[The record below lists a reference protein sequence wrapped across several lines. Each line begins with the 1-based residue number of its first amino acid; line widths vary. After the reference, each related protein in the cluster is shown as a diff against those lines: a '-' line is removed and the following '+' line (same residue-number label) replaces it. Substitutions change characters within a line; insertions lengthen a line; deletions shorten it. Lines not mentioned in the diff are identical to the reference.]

1 MKAVRI
7 YKDDIRVNILR
18 SVFFTDTV
26 LAAIG
31 GLVIAGVLYFIF
43 QYIFHLFH
51 LGYYLSVLFLSE
63 LAFIAALTQK
73 VDNQPVSHIFLRVIT
88 HSIKP
93 KKLRGNSIDSY
104 FTDFTIQDNMIVRP
118 KSLIRIFEVEPYDIS
133 LLNDQDRE
141 HFFIKLK
148 QLIHVLPSQAQ
159 FIVKKEQASIK
170 DYSKHIFSLYSES
183 SKKTEP
189 LIEAYTHDLNNLVM
203 TNEFNTLRYFAVF
216 SVSAD
221 TSKTNS
227 KLHGINKL
235 NDATLRFASITS
247 SCQMDIRP
255 LTNDELV
262 IYMKHT
268 LR

>member
-1 MKAVRI
+1 MRTVRI

-31 GLVIAGVLYFIF
+31 GLIIAVVLYAIF

-51 LGYYLSVLFLSE
+51 LGYYLSILFLSE

-73 VDNQPVSHIFLRVIT
+73 VDNQPVSHIVPRAIT
-88 HSIKP
+88 HSVKP
-93 KKLRGNSIDSY
+93 KKLRGRSIDSY
-104 FTDFTIQDNMIVRP
+104 FTDFIIQDNMIVRP
-118 KSLIRIFEVEPYDIS
+118 KNLIRVFEVDPYDIS

-148 QLIHVLPSQAQ
+148 QLIHILPSQVQ
-159 FIVKKEQASIK
+159 FIVEKEQATIK

-189 LIEAYTHDLNNLVM
+189 LIETYTQDLNNLVR
-203 TNEFNTLRYFAVF
+203 TNEFNTLCYFAVF
-216 SVSAD
+216 SISAD

-227 KLHGINKL
+227 KLNGINKL
-235 NDATLRFASITS
+235 NDATLRFASIAN
-247 SCQMDIRP
+247 SCQMTVRP

-262 IYMKHT
+262 TYMKQQ